1 MEYVELQIGDNVK
14 LVFDIEGNGL
24 AELTIEKEAPVIEA
38 TRVWC
43 MCAMDVDTG
52 KMYTFL
58 EHEMEAGVDL
68 LRSADVIIGHN
79 IIQYDIP
86 LLERLYGIINTR
98 AYDTLIVAR
107 LMYPG
112 NRGDHPFGGNSL
124 RAWGEYLK
132 CSKIQYDLGFED
144 YNPDMVKY
152 CKQDVVVTKKIFD
165 YQVASGFL
173 SGYGT
178 SIKLEHDV
186 AKIISEQMCHGIGFD
201 LNAADRLEH
210 DLLME
215 KVLIEDEMSEV
226 FPTITEE
233 RWSDKTGK
241 RLKDKVTHFNPGSRK
256 QIADRLHNKYG
267 WIAPKTDKGNP
278 KVDAGV
284 LKELSYPEAET
295 LVRYFDIIKLLS
307 QLRDWILRSTHS
319 RDGRIHGYVNTQGT
333 VTGRM
338 TASQP
343 NLQQVSG
350 DPRARALFVP
360 RDGWVQVGID
370 ASGLEA
376 RLLANR
382 MAGWD
387 DGDYGQTVLNGD
399 IHTVNQKA
407 AGLSTRDDAK
417 TFFYALIYG
426 AGDGKIGQLVGK
438 KARDGK
444 IVKDKF
450 LKNMPALK
458 NLIDNCHFQVA
469 KKNTITL
476 LDGREVPCRAKHKAL
491 NVQIQGDG
499 AVIMKLAQTKLSK
512 SLEKFKH
519 RVAFMATVHD
529 EWQLECEP
537 DIADEVGRLGVDA
550 IIDAGF
556 DLGCTVQMNGDYRV
570 GKNWSQCH

>member
-1 MEYVELQIGDNVK
+1 MK

-24 AELTIEKEAPVIEA
+24 SELIIEKDVAVIEA

-43 MCAMDVDTG
+43 MCAMDVDTK

-58 EHEMEAGVDL
+58 EHEIEEGVEL

-86 LLERLYGIINTR
+86 LLERLYGEIDTK

-112 NRGDHPFGGNSL
+112 QRSDHPFGGNSL

-132 CSKIQYDLGFED
+132 CSKLQYDLGFSE
-144 YNPDMVKY
+144 YHPDMVKY
-152 CKQDVVVTKKIFD
+152 CKQDVIVTDKVFS
-165 YQVASGFL
+165 YQIKSGFL
-173 SGYGT
+173 EEYPT
-178 SIKLEHDV
+178 SIKLEHSV
-186 AKIISEQMCHGIGFD
+186 AKIIAEQMCNGIGFNVD
-201 LNAADRLEH
+201 AADRLEH

-215 KVLIEDEMSEV
+215 KVLIEDEMSEI
-226 FPTITEE
+226 FPPITEE

-241 RLKDKVTHFNPGSRK
+241 RLKDKITHFNPGSRK
-256 QIADRLHNKYG
+256 QIAERLYSKYG
-267 WIAPKTDKGNP
+267 WRGPRTDKGNP
-278 KVDAGV
+278 KIDSGI
-284 LKELSYPEAET
+284 LKKLKYNEAVA
-295 LVRYFDIIKLLS
+295 LVKYFDITKLLS
-307 QLRDWILRSTHS
+307 QLSDWILRSTNS
-319 RDGRIHGYVNTQGT
+319 RDNRIHGYVNTQGT

-350 DPRARALFVP
+350 DPRARSLFVP

-382 MAGWD
+382 MARWD
-387 DGDYGQTVLNGD
+387 NGDYGETVLNGD
-399 IHTVNQKA
+399 IHTVNQMA
-407 AGLSTRDDAK
+407 AGLHTRDDAK

-426 AGDGKIGQLVGK
+426 AGDGKIGEIVGK
-438 KARDGK
+438 KAKDGRV
-444 IVKDKF
+444 VKNKF

-458 NLIDNCHFQVA
+458 NLLDDCHFQVA
-469 KKNTITL
+469 NKGTITL
-476 LDGREVPCRAKHKAL
+476 LDGREVLCRAKHKAL

-499 AVIMKLAQTKLSK
+499 AVVMKLAQTKLNK
-512 SLEKFKH
+512 ALLKYKD

-537 DIADEVGRLGVDA
+537 EIADDVGRLGIDA
-550 IIDAGF
+550 IIDAGYE
-556 DLGCTVQMNGDYRV
+556 LRCTVQMDGDYRV
-570 GKNWSQCH
+570 GNNWSECH